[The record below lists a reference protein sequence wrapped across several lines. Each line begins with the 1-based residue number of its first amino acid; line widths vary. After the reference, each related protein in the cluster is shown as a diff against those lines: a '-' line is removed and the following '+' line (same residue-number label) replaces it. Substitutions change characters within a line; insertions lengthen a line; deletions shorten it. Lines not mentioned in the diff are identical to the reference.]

1 VQEGRFRGGVAPYGY
16 RTVKRGRVNKR
27 GHEVYD
33 IEVDEQ
39 ESAVVRLIFDLYLT
53 KGYGSQRIA
62 TYLAEHVMMNRKGE
76 NFTNATISNMLRNK
90 AYIGVLKSGKTVTDI
105 FPDLQIITPEIFE
118 AAQKLMA
125 QRSAAA
131 QKERR
136 VPLNTRGSSLLSGNV
151 FCGHCGAR
159 LTVTTNGKKYHRKD
173 GEVTVT
179 PRTRYVCYNKTRHKH
194 LCDGQTGYTTTK
206 LDKVVD
212 EVIRS
217 LFTRLNDLPK
227 ETIIEERYSER
238 IAESRAALVSAKAA
252 LQAHTAEVLEY
263 EAEVIKVIRG
273 ESKLNSDLLNKLYEE
288 AKAKSAESEQRV
300 HEIEES
306 LRNSEQMKAALSEQ
320 FGNIQSWS
328 ELYDTCDMETKK
340 MILSRMFSAVRVKRD
355 YAVEIDLTVDCE
367 QLGLCLD
374 KSDTRETAD
383 KRRKTA

>member
-1 VQEGRFRGGVAPYGY
+1 
-16 RTVKRGRVNKR
+16 
-27 GHEVYD
+27 
-33 IEVDEQ
+33 
-39 ESAVVRLIFDLYLT
+39 
-53 KGYGSQRIA
+53 
-62 TYLAEHVMMNRKGE
+62 
-76 NFTNATISNMLRNK
+76 
-90 AYIGVLKSGKTVTDI
+90 
-105 FPDLQIITPEIFE
+105 
-118 AAQKLMA
+118 MA

-131 QKERR
+131 QEERR

-194 LCDGQTGYTTTK
+194 KCDGQTGYTTTK

-227 ETIIEERYSER
+227 ETIIEGRYSEW
-238 IAESRAALVSAKAA
+238 IAESRTALVGAKAA

-273 ESKLNSDLLNKLYEE
+273 ESRLNSELLNKLYEE

-306 LRNSEQMKAALSEQ
+306 LQNSEQMKAALSEQ
-320 FGNIQSWS
+320 FSNIQSWS

-355 YAVEIDLTVDCE
+355 YEVEIDLTVDCE
-367 QLGLCLD
+367 QLGIVLEEAD
-374 KSDTRETAD
+374 VRSANAEAATRKSA
-383 KRRKTA
+383 